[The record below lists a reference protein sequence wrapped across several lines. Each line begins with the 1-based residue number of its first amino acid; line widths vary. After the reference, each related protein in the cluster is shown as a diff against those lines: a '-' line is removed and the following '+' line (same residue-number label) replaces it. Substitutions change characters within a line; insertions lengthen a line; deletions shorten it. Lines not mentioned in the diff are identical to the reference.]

1 MRHNINGT
9 VIQERRKECTVT
21 CIERRRIDI
30 LEIRQVDNDRSL
42 LGAPSDGFIDLPTPI
57 LGIRNLF

>member
-1 MRHNINGT
+1 MATG
-9 VIQERRKECTVT
+9 VGSGWGLT
-21 CIERRRIDI
+21 CIERRRNDI

-42 LGAPSDGFIDLPTPI
+42 LGAPSDGFIDLPSPI